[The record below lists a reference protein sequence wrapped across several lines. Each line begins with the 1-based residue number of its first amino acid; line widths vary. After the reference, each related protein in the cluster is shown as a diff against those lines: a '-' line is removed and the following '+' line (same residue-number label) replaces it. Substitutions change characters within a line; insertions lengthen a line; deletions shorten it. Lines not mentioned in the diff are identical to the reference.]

1 MPLGQGGQEV
11 SEPAVE
17 VDGWQQIRPLRGV
30 GMELL
35 VLKQSE
41 FAIETDS
48 TALSVGEP
56 TTCYAPLLPLLG
68 EIATLLPNDLLPAS

>member
-1 MPLGQGGQEV
+1 MAADK
-11 SEPAVE
+11 SFTRCS
-17 VDGWQQIRPLRGV
+17 DGT
-30 GMELL
+30 L

-48 TALSVGEP
+48 TALSIGEP

-68 EIATLLPNDLLPAS
+68 ETATLLPNDLLPAS